1 MQFRPRR
8 AETGPF
14 FRAFGP
20 EAISGPDQSGSFP
33 ETNFFAGDRQMA
45 GCACALR
52 AARFCGHGRARMG
65 LGMSVATSLGLWVFL
80 QAAGGGSGF
89 TMLPILLI
97 IPVLYLV
104 MIRPQQKRQK
114 QWQQMLASIKA
125 GDRVTTA
132 GGIRGIILSI
142 KDDVIVIRVAPDG
155 IKLEVAKN
163 AIASVTTQ
171 DEHASS

>member
-1 MQFRPRR
+1 
-8 AETGPF
+8 
-14 FRAFGP
+14 
-20 EAISGPDQSGSFP
+20 
-33 ETNFFAGDRQMA
+33 MA
-45 GCACALR
+45 GCACALKSGADLQLKGEQR
-52 AARFCGHGRARMG
+52 
-65 LGMSVATSLGLWVFL
+65 MSVATSLALWVFL
-80 QAAGGGSGF
+80 QAAGGGSSI
-89 TMLPILLI
+89 TMLLPLLL

-114 QWQQMLASIKA
+114 QWQAMLAGIKA

-155 IKLEVAKN
+155 IKMEVAKN

-171 DEHASS
+171 DPTAGA